1 MKKYYFL
8 LISILFVFTIQAQKF
23 NGGVMLGFTGSQVA
37 GDNDEGYNKAGLFA
51 GGFVNLKIGYRSLL
65 QLELEF
71 MQKGSRH
78 NPNYEEGDFKSL
90 LIRLAY
96 VEMPLLYQ
104 YIISDK
110 FKIEAGPSLAVL
122 IESFEEY
129 DEVEGDR
136 KNFRLLHLCLN
147 AGVYYSLTDK
157 ILLNLRTNN
166 SLINIRNQEVTG
178 DVHRLIDHGQYNDV
192 LSFSVFYHFK

>member
-1 MKKYYFL
+1 M
-8 LISILFVFTIQAQKF
+8 FTIQAQKF

-122 IESFEEY
+122 IDSFEEY

>member
-122 IESFEEY
+122 IDSFEEY
-129 DEVEGDR
+129 NGVEGDR
-136 KNFRLLHLCLN
+136 ENFRLLHLCLN

-166 SLINIRNQEVTG
+166 SLINIRNQNVTG

>member
-122 IESFEEY
+122 IDSFEEY

>member
-1 MKKYYFL
+1 
-8 LISILFVFTIQAQKF
+8 
-23 NGGVMLGFTGSQVA
+23 MLGFTGSQVA
-37 GDNDEGYNKAGLFA
+37 GDNDEGYNKAGLFG
-51 GGFVNLKIGYRSLL
+51 GGFVNLKIGSRSLL

-78 NPNYEEGDFKSL
+78 NPNYEEGDFKAL

-96 VEMPLLYQ
+96 AEMPLLFQ
-104 YIISDK
+104 YVITDK

-122 IESFEEY
+122 IDSYEEY
-129 DEVEGDR
+129 MGVEENRD
-136 KNFRLLHLCLN
+136 NFRLMHLCVN

-166 SLINIRNQEVTG
+166 SLINIRNETVTG
-178 DVHRLIDHGQYNDV
+178 NVHRLIDHGQYNDV

>member
-1 MKKYYFL
+1 MKKLYFL
-8 LISILFVFTIQAQKF
+8 LISLLIVFTIQAQRF
-23 NGGVMLGFTGSQVA
+23 NGGVMVGFTGSQVA
-37 GDNDEGYNKAGLFA
+37 GDNDSGYNKAGLFG
-51 GGFVNLKIGYRSLL
+51 GGFVNLEIGSRSLL

-90 LIRLAY
+90 LMRLAY
-96 VEMPLLYQ
+96 VEMPLLFQ
-104 YIISDK
+104 YIVSDK

-122 IESFEEY
+122 IDSFEEY
-129 DEVEGDR
+129 DGQEGVR
-136 KNFRLLHLCLN
+136 ENFRLMHLCIN

-157 ILLNLRTNN
+157 FLLNFRTNN

-178 DVHRLIDHGQYNDV
+178 DVFRLIDHGQYNDV
-192 LSFSVFYHFK
+192 LTFSVFYNFK